1 MAWRVAFWGSVIVG
15 FIGIILVINASLDS
29 EWVGAGLLLLA
40 SAVAFGAIGYVFV
53 KK

>member
-15 FIGIILVINASLDS
+15 FLGIILAISASLDS
-29 EWVGAGLLLLA
+29 EWVGAGLILLA
-40 SAVAFGAIGYVFV
+40 SAVAFGAIGHVFV